1 MKMISFIKKKKRLLL
16 ALSTVLLGAIMV
28 SQYVKTSD
36 KARTTK
42 TVNIQGVNYTDLEF
56 SYEVQDPENKNNRG
70 GGEIVNAFAAGGIRC
85 CYELPLAWQPGMKLR
100 IGVTRPKRETLETR
114 YEEEHEEHLVEVPQ
128 YAQGKPGDL
137 WVVRN
142 ADETMSVV
150 LSDVQP
156 DHEQWPGKV
165 KGWPVPSLAYQR
177 KIYDM
182 YVREA
187 EQGVRLYE
195 RLLAD
200 LKANPAKKAREDWAY
215 SEKIVKK
222 NYPNPSKPPSRSFSG
237 EIGKEN
243 YDLLKRFKGPDDPA
257 FRAWLKADY
266 EEGLQSAKERL
277 AEVMK
282 GRP

>member
-1 MKMISFIKKKKRLLL
+1 MKMISFIQKKKHLLL
-16 ALSTVLLGAIMV
+16 VLSSVLLGAIMV
-28 SQYVKTSD
+28 SQYAKTNE
-36 KARTTK
+36 KTRTTK
-42 TVNIQGVNYTDLEF
+42 SVNIHGVNYTDLEF
-56 SYEVQDPENKNNRG
+56 SYDVQDPENKDNRG

-85 CYELPLAWQPGMKLR
+85 CYELPLSWQPGMKMR
-100 IGVTRPKRETLETR
+100 IGVTRPKRETPENR
-114 YEEEHEEHLVEVPQ
+114 YEEEHKEHLVEVPQ

-165 KGWPVPSLAYQR
+165 QGWPVPSLAYQR

-187 EQGVRLYE
+187 EDGVELYE
-195 RLLAD
+195 ELLAE
-200 LKANPAKKAREDWAY
+200 LKADPGKRAKESWEY
-215 SEKIVKK
+215 SEQIVKK
-222 NYPNPSKPPSRSFSG
+222 NYPDPSKPPSRSYSG

-243 YDLLKRFKGPDDPA
+243 YDLLKRFKGADDPA
-257 FRAWLKADY
+257 YRAWLKADY
-266 EEGLQSAKERL
+266 EEKLANAKERL
-277 AEVMK
+277 AYVRK

>member
-1 MKMISFIKKKKRLLL
+1 MKMISFIQKKKHLLL
-16 ALSTVLLGAIMV
+16 VLSTVLLGAIMV
-28 SQYVKTSD
+28 SQYAKTSD
-36 KARTTK
+36 KAKTTK
-42 TVNIQGVNYTDLEF
+42 TVNIHGVNYTDLEF
-56 SYEVQDPENKNNRG
+56 SYDVQDPENKDNRG
-70 GGEIVNAFAAGGIRC
+70 GGEIVNAFASGGIRC
-85 CYELPLAWQPGMKLR
+85 CYELPLSWQPGMKLR
-100 IGVTRPKRETLETR
+100 IGVTRPKRETPENR
-114 YEEEHEEHLVEVPQ
+114 YEEEHEEHIVEVPQ

-182 YVREA
+182 YVLEA

-195 RLLAD
+195 ELLTD
-200 LKANPAKKAREDWAY
+200 LKENPDKEAKESWEYKAE
-215 SEKIVKK
+215 IVKK
-222 NYPNPSKPPSRSFSG
+222 NYPDPSKPPSRSYSG
-237 EIGKEN
+237 EKGKKN
-243 YDLLKRFKGPDDPA
+243 YDLLKRFKGPDDPE

-266 EEGLQSAKERL
+266 EDKLQRSKERL
-277 AEVMK
+277 AEVRK